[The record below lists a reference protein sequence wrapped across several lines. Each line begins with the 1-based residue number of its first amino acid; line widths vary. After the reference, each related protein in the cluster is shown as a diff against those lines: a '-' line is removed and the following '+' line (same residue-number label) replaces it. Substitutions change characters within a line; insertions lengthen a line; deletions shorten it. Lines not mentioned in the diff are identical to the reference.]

1 MKARTYVRVSEASM
15 YFFSFFFFFA
25 FQMNATTGEIES
37 AQAEGKSSSE
47 ATRRIVSERD
57 ILVKTAA
64 AF

>member
-15 YFFSFFFFFA
+15 YFFSFFA